1 MEVFTINELI
11 AKRKGNALK
20 TRTTHSR
27 DRWALLKKQNNR
39 MITTHFIN
47 YAADTLA
54 ETNDGLTG
62 SRIAEYSTAYA
73 IDFDVEI
80 PYPEYPFPA
89 DLPNKRTALRENL
102 KSFNPEQ
109 QFKIIKELSE
119 LPHFENNVGVK
130 DLKIKLISR
139 YGCLGEGNTKEKI
152 NESLVEETQHWLSEY
167 PEVFKIYNDCLEK
180 HSNGIHKRNLL
191 DDLRLSLETLLK
203 KVLGNSKSLENQI
216 ADLGKYINERKCS
229 KELHSMFLKLID
241 YFSKYQN
248 TYVKH
253 NDNVNDNEVEII
265 IEMAS
270 SFMKF
275 IVRIK

>member
-1 MEVFTINELI
+1 MIP
-11 AKRKGNALK
+11 
-20 TRTTHSR
+20 TT
-27 DRWALLKKQNNR
+27 
-39 MITTHFIN
+39 FIN
-47 YAADTLA
+47 YVADTLA
-54 ETNDGLTG
+54 ETQDGLTG
-62 SRIAEYSTAYA
+62 SRIAEYSAAYA

-89 DLPNKRTALRENL
+89 DLPNKKTALRENL
-102 KSFNPEQ
+102 KAFSPEQ
-109 QFKIIKELSE
+109 QFKVIKELSE

-130 DLKIKLISR
+130 ELKIKLISR
-139 YGCLGEGNTKEKI
+139 YGALGEGNAKKEI

-167 PEVFKIYNDCLEK
+167 PEVLKLYNDCLEK
-180 HSNGIHKRNLL
+180 HSNGIHQRNLL

-203 KVLGNSKSLENQI
+203 IVLENSKSLENQI
-216 ADLGKYINERKCS
+216 AELGKFINERNGS
-229 KELHSMFLKLID
+229 KELNNMFLKLID

-253 NDNVNDNEVEII
+253 NDNVNENEVEII

>member
-1 MEVFTINELI
+1 MIP
-11 AKRKGNALK
+11 
-20 TRTTHSR
+20 TT
-27 DRWALLKKQNNR
+27 
-39 MITTHFIN
+39 FIN

-54 ETNDGLTG
+54 ETQDGLTG
-62 SRIAEYSTAYA
+62 SRIAEYSAAYA
-73 IDFDVEI
+73 IDFDIEI

-102 KSFNPEQ
+102 KAFSSEQ

-119 LPHFENNVGVK
+119 LPHFENNAGVK
-130 DLKIKLISR
+130 DLRIKLISR
-139 YGCLGEGNTKEKI
+139 YGALGEGNAKEEI

-167 PEVFKIYNDCLEK
+167 PEVLKLYNDCLEK
-180 HSNGIHKRNLL
+180 HSNGIHQRNLL

-203 KVLGNSKSLENQI
+203 TILENGKSLENQI
-216 ADLGKYINERKCS
+216 AELGKFINERNGS
-229 KELHSMFLKLID
+229 KELNNMFLKLID

-253 NDNVNDNEVEII
+253 NDNVNENEVEII

>member
-1 MEVFTINELI
+1 MIP
-11 AKRKGNALK
+11 
-20 TRTTHSR
+20 TT
-27 DRWALLKKQNNR
+27 
-39 MITTHFIN
+39 FIN
-47 YAADTLA
+47 YAADTIA

-62 SRIAEYSTAYA
+62 SRIAEYSSAYA
-73 IDFDVEI
+73 IDFDIEI
-80 PYPEYPFPA
+80 PYPEYPFPT

-102 KSFNPEQ
+102 KAFSPEQ

-119 LPHFENNVGVK
+119 LPHFENNSGVK
-130 DLKIKLISR
+130 DLRIKLISR
-139 YGCLGEGNTKEKI
+139 YGALGKGNAKEEI

-167 PEVFKIYNDCLEK
+167 PEALKLYNDCLEK
-180 HSNGIHKRNLL
+180 HSNGINQRNLL

-203 KVLGNSKSLENQI
+203 NVLENGKSLENQI
-216 ADLGKYINERKCS
+216 ADLGKYINEREGS
-229 KELHSMFLKLID
+229 KELNNMFLKLIN

-253 NDNVNDNEVEII
+253 NDNVNNNEVEII

>member
-1 MEVFTINELI
+1 MIP
-11 AKRKGNALK
+11 
-20 TRTTHSR
+20 TT
-27 DRWALLKKQNNR
+27 
-39 MITTHFIN
+39 FIN

-62 SRIAEYSTAYA
+62 SRIAEFSAAYA
-73 IDFDVEI
+73 IDFDIEI

-89 DLPNKRTALRENL
+89 ELPNKRTALRENL
-102 KSFNPEQ
+102 KVFNPAQ
-109 QFKIIKELSE
+109 QFIIIKELCE
-119 LPHFENNVGVK
+119 LPHFENNKGVK

-139 YGCLGEGNTKEKI
+139 YGALGQGNAKEEV
-152 NESLVEETQHWLSEY
+152 NESLIEETQHWLSEY
-167 PEVFKIYNDCLEK
+167 PEALGLYNACLEK
-180 HSNGIHKRNLL
+180 HSNGIHQRNLL

-203 KVLGNSKSLENQI
+203 NTLENNKSLENQI
-216 ADLGKYINERKCS
+216 AELGKYINERDGS
-229 KELHSMFLKLID
+229 KELNNMFLKLID

-253 NDNVNDNEVEII
+253 NDNVNNNEVEIM

>member
-1 MEVFTINELI
+1 MIP
-11 AKRKGNALK
+11 
-20 TRTTHSR
+20 TT
-27 DRWALLKKQNNR
+27 
-39 MITTHFIN
+39 FIN

-54 ETNDGLTG
+54 ETEDGLTG
-62 SRIAEYSTAYA
+62 SRIAEYSSAYA

-80 PYPEYPFPA
+80 PYSEYPFPA
-89 DLPNKRTALRENL
+89 ELPNKRTALRENL
-102 KSFNPEQ
+102 KSFSPEQ

-119 LPHFENNVGVK
+119 LPHFENNAGVK

-139 YGCLGEGNTKEKI
+139 YGSLGEGNAKEEI
-152 NESLVEETQHWLSEY
+152 NESLIEETQHWLSEY
-167 PEVFKIYNDCLEK
+167 PDALKLYNDCLEK
-180 HSNGIHKRNLL
+180 HSNGIHQRNLL
-191 DDLRLSLETLLK
+191 DDLRLALETLLK
-203 KVLGNSKSLENQI
+203 SVLNNGKSLENQI
-216 ADLGKYINERKCS
+216 ADLGKYINERNGS
-229 KELHSMFLKLID
+229 KELNNMFLKLID

-253 NDNVNDNEVEII
+253 NDNVNDNEIEII

>member
-1 MEVFTINELI
+1 
-11 AKRKGNALK
+11 
-20 TRTTHSR
+20 
-27 DRWALLKKQNNR
+27 
-39 MITTHFIN
+39 MIPTAFIN

-54 ETNDGLTG
+54 ETNDGLSG
-62 SRIAEYSTAYA
+62 SRIAEFSSAYA
-73 IDFDVEI
+73 IDFDIEI
-80 PYPEYPFPA
+80 PFPEYPFPA

-102 KSFNPEQ
+102 KAFNPEQ

-119 LPHFENNVGVK
+119 LPHFENNAGVK
-130 DLKIKLISR
+130 DLRIKLISR
-139 YGCLGEGNTKEKI
+139 YGALGEGNAKEEI

-167 PEVFKIYNDCLEK
+167 PEALKLYNDCLEK
-180 HSNGIHKRNLL
+180 HSNGIHQRNLL

-203 KVLGNSKSLENQI
+203 TILENGKSLENQI
-216 ADLGKYINERKCS
+216 ADLGKYINERNGS
-229 KELHSMFLKLID
+229 KELNNMFLKLID

-253 NDNVNDNEVEII
+253 NDNVNYNEVEII

>member
-1 MEVFTINELI
+1 MIP
-11 AKRKGNALK
+11 
-20 TRTTHSR
+20 TT
-27 DRWALLKKQNNR
+27 
-39 MITTHFIN
+39 FIN

-62 SRIAEYSTAYA
+62 SRIAEYSSAYA

-80 PYPEYPFPA
+80 PYSEYPFPA
-89 DLPNKRTALRENL
+89 ELPNKRTALRENL
-102 KSFNPEQ
+102 KSFSPKQ
-109 QFKIIKELSE
+109 QFKIIKELAE
-119 LPHFENNVGVK
+119 LPHFENNAGVK

-139 YGCLGEGNTKEKI
+139 YGSLGEGNAKEEI
-152 NESLVEETQHWLSEY
+152 NESLIEETQHWLSEY
-167 PEVFKIYNDCLEK
+167 PEALKLYNDCLEK
-180 HSNGIHKRNLL
+180 HSNGIHQRNLL
-191 DDLRLSLETLLK
+191 DDLRLALETLVK
-203 KVLGNSKSLENQI
+203 IVLNNGKYLENQI
-216 ADLGKYINERKCS
+216 ADLGKYINERNGS
-229 KELHSMFLKLID
+229 KELNNMFLKLID

-253 NDNVNDNEVEII
+253 NDNVNDNEIEII

>member
-1 MEVFTINELI
+1 MIP
-11 AKRKGNALK
+11 
-20 TRTTHSR
+20 TT
-27 DRWALLKKQNNR
+27 
-39 MITTHFIN
+39 FIN

-62 SRIAEYSTAYA
+62 SRIAEYSSAYA

-80 PYPEYPFPA
+80 PYSEYPFPA
-89 DLPNKRTALRENL
+89 ELPNKRTALRENL
-102 KSFNPEQ
+102 KSFSPKQ
-109 QFKIIKELSE
+109 QFKIIKELAE
-119 LPHFENNVGVK
+119 LPHFENNAGVK

-139 YGCLGEGNTKEKI
+139 YGSLGEGNAKEEI
-152 NESLVEETQHWLSEY
+152 NESLIEETQHWLSEY
-167 PEVFKIYNDCLEK
+167 PEALKLYNDCLEK
-180 HSNGIHKRNLL
+180 HSNGIHQRNLL
-191 DDLRLSLETLLK
+191 DDLRLALETLLK
-203 KVLGNSKSLENQI
+203 SVLNNGKSLENQI
-216 ADLGKYINERKCS
+216 ADLGKYINERNGS
-229 KELHSMFLKLID
+229 KELNNMFLKLID

-253 NDNVNDNEVEII
+253 NDNVNDNEIEII

>member
-1 MEVFTINELI
+1 
-11 AKRKGNALK
+11 
-20 TRTTHSR
+20 
-27 DRWALLKKQNNR
+27 
-39 MITTHFIN
+39 MIPATFIN

-62 SRIAEYSTAYA
+62 SRIAEYCSAYA
-73 IDFDVEI
+73 IHYDIDI
-80 PYPEYPFPA
+80 PYSEYPFPS

-102 KSFNPEQ
+102 KKFKPEQ

-119 LPHFENNVGVK
+119 LSHFENNGGAK
-130 DLKIKLISR
+130 DLRIKLLSR
-139 YGCLGEGNTKEKI
+139 YGALGDGNKKEEI

-167 PEVFKIYNDCLEK
+167 PDTLKLYNDCLDK
-180 HSNGIHKRNLL
+180 HSNGIHQRNLL
-191 DDLRLSLETLLK
+191 DDLRLSLEVLLK
-203 KVLGNSKSLENQI
+203 TVLENNKSLENQI
-216 ADLGKYINERKCS
+216 ADLGRYINERDGS
-229 KELHSMFLKLID
+229 KELNNMFLKLID

-253 NDNVNDNEVEII
+253 NDNVNDNEIEII
-265 IEMAS
+265 IEMVS

>member
-1 MEVFTINELI
+1 MIP
-11 AKRKGNALK
+11 
-20 TRTTHSR
+20 TT
-27 DRWALLKKQNNR
+27 
-39 MITTHFIN
+39 FIN

-54 ETNDGLTG
+54 ETQDGLTG
-62 SRIAEYSTAYA
+62 SRIAEYSAAYA
-73 IDFDVEI
+73 IDFDIEI
-80 PYPEYPFPA
+80 PYPEYPFPT

-102 KSFNPEQ
+102 KAFSPEQ

-119 LPHFENNVGVK
+119 LPHFEDNAGVK
-130 DLKIKLISR
+130 ELRIKLISR
-139 YGCLGEGNTKEKI
+139 YGALGEGNAKEEI
-152 NESLVEETQHWLSEY
+152 NESLVEETQHWLSDY
-167 PEVFKIYNDCLEK
+167 PDAVKLYNDCLEK
-180 HSNGIHKRNLL
+180 HSNGIHQRNLL

-203 KVLGNSKSLENQI
+203 NVLGNGKSLENQI
-216 ADLGKYINERKCS
+216 ADLGKFINDRDGS
-229 KELHSMFLKLID
+229 KELNNMFLKLID

-275 IVRIK
+275 IIRIK

>member
-1 MEVFTINELI
+1 MIP
-11 AKRKGNALK
+11 K
-20 TRTTHSR
+20 T
-27 DRWALLKKQNNR
+27 
-39 MITTHFIN
+39 FIN
-47 YAADTLA
+47 RAANTLA

-62 SRIAEYSTAYA
+62 SRIAEYSSAYA
-73 IDFDVEI
+73 SDFDIEI

-102 KSFNPEQ
+102 KAFSPEQ

-119 LPHFENNVGVK
+119 LPHFENNSGVK
-130 DLKIKLISR
+130 DLRIKLISR
-139 YGCLGEGNTKEKI
+139 YGTFGEGNAKEEI
-152 NESLVEETQHWLSEY
+152 NESLIEETQHWLSEF
-167 PEVFKIYNDCLEK
+167 PEALKLYHDCLEK
-180 HSNGIHKRNLL
+180 HSDGVHQRNLL

-203 KVLGNSKSLENQI
+203 NVLENGKSLENQI
-216 ADLGKYINERKCS
+216 TDLGRYINEKKGS
-229 KELHSMFLKLID
+229 KELNNMFLKLID

-253 NDNVNDNEVEII
+253 NDDVNDNEVEII

>member
-1 MEVFTINELI
+1 
-11 AKRKGNALK
+11 
-20 TRTTHSR
+20 
-27 DRWALLKKQNNR
+27 
-39 MITTHFIN
+39 MIKIIPTNFIN

-54 ETNDGLTG
+54 ETNKGLTG
-62 SRIAEYSTAYA
+62 SRIAEYCSAYA
-73 IDFDVEI
+73 IDYEIDI

-89 DLPNKRTALRENL
+89 DLPNKRTALRENI
-102 KSFNPEQ
+102 KAFPPEQ
-109 QFKIIKELSE
+109 QFKIIKEISE
-119 LPHFENNVGVK
+119 LPHFEGNAGVK

-139 YGCLGEGNTKEKI
+139 YGSLGEGNAKEEI

-167 PEVFKIYNDCLEK
+167 PDSLKLYNDCLEK
-180 HSNGIHKRNLL
+180 HSNGIHQRNLL

-203 KVLGNSKSLENQI
+203 NVLENGKSLENQI
-216 ADLGKYINERKCS
+216 TALGVYINERDGS
-229 KELHSMFLKLID
+229 KELNNMFLKLID

-253 NDNVNDNEVEII
+253 NDNVNTNEVEIM

-275 IVRIK
+275 VVRIK